1 MPAPTPMPFISGP
14 APEPGTPM
22 AAKLTP
28 PTGDLEAVIPL
39 SKAQLVLWL
48 DYLRRPMATHYLL
61 TAKVDLGHHAVS
73 LEDIVRAI
81 HFLTPRHAMLR
92 STFHVEDSGAGA
104 DDFEKAYMAVHTAET
119 AFPDIEM
126 IDHSQTSGSNLTWR
140 RGFDLSTQ
148 FPIRWV
154 ICTDTSP
161 RGQGLPGPTCAL
173 YVVGHHIAVDGRA
186 MNLLFKEVLVSLGL
200 RDEER
205 EQSGAT
211 TQNQLSLSFSY
222 GDYIHQQNAYLRSP
236 PGQAAREFWLSQVRH
251 TTPFEWNMA
260 AGTAAEVGGREI
272 PNRTI
277 DTWAFWSNEEIRKWS
292 QPYKTSWFRIV
303 ASIVGLVTAGAS
315 MPTPHHDH
323 ALMVAFAS
331 RPPAFASCVSHMAN
345 TMPVRFPLSALL
357 RDGGKAT
364 FADAVKAF
372 GKNLSQAKRHEMYP
386 FMTLMEGA
394 SKVMDDSLL
403 RFKVALS
410 FTPTPADGG
419 YALYPVEGVWD
430 LFFCFLGQDDG
441 VSLGVIADPRVFDQ
455 KAVSRLKTMF
465 VETAALSQTNPEFLL
480 SSLSF
485 LQNRDLGHIIAGPR
499 IDDVDAISNCR
510 VHQWIRA
517 RAAAQPDAVALFSAE
532 RQASMTYAEVV
543 GKSAQIAR
551 LLVRSGTAPG
561 DKVVLHIDRSF
572 ETVLWILGT
581 LEAGACFVVIDKAWP
596 ARHKSAI
603 WGVLNPKV
611 IVTDTNEVPNP
622 HGAVV
627 INTLEHRDE
636 IASMPKEPVGIQTAN
651 DSLASVIFTSGST
664 GQPKGVM
671 IDQANISHYVSATR
685 SVYKIGPFSRVLQF
699 ASFAFDASLL
709 EWAVTLAYG
718 GTLCFAENP
727 QVLVGEYLSEVIR
740 RNRVNFFHTTPS
752 VLSTLKDAV
761 EDDRDNY
768 PSLRI
773 VSVGGEASPAG
784 LLNQWRRKFEVLHAY
799 GPTETTYVLPQNS
812 NPDGEEQSPTPGSSV
827 IGTALPNMRIVIC
840 APDSLEPLPAGK
852 MGEMCIV
859 GPQTARGYIRQE
871 QLTRSKFHT
880 LGVEGGRQLRLYRTG
895 DRGFLSL
902 ENGVLSISGRMDTV
916 REIKVRGYRV
926 NLPEVERSVLEA
938 SDLISLASVQ
948 EVEGS
953 LVALVVLS
961 TTMAGC
967 GGAAR
972 GVDTATWDKHEAE
985 LRAKLAANMPS
996 YAVPSRFVVVD
1007 MLPLSPNGK
1016 IDHVQAGKLVQKLA
1030 SGAGVEAAKPENTAA
1045 AAVLSRP
1052 ETCPIPTAKDGEM
1065 AEQTVEISR
1074 ANLSAQVSELWRQI
1088 LRLSGPLGEDVSF
1101 FDAGGH
1107 SMLLERL
1114 HKAMTARFPKAG
1126 LRLLDL
1132 FSAATI
1138 RQQVDELLA
1147 RLSVKRPLLEE
1158 SAWSQQGLA
1167 SSSVS
1172 TSPVRSNASCTSSPL
1187 TAPSSAAP
1195 SPAGNNLDGLFAI
1208 TGLACRYP
1216 GANNL
1221 DQLWNLFMERRDAI
1235 TTIEKPASRGL
1246 SCELTGDGTFVPRY
1260 GLIDSL
1266 DEVDGAKWSKTEE
1279 DVRVLDPQ
1287 NLVFLDVAS
1296 EALADAGI
1304 SLARGSSTNNIGVFV
1319 GAVPNRRLPP
1329 KTGVCPNHTFEE
1341 HYRALLDPPV
1351 GTLAA
1356 YKLNLTGPSVTVN
1369 AACASS
1375 MTALHLALNS
1385 LAQGECS
1392 HALVGGVS
1400 IRYQGEGG
1408 YPAVPGRDFSP
1419 TGSCLPL
1426 DARADGGLPADGAA
1440 AILVRPLRDAISA
1453 GDSVYAV
1460 IEAHAIGSDGSVA
1473 KAGLGV
1479 PSAPGLA
1486 RTVAAAVG
1494 RAPRVPAYIEMH
1506 ASGTSW
1512 GDAIEVDALRIALGE
1527 KLKGA
1532 AGGEA
1537 AAGNRAPA
1545 PLMVGSSKGNC
1556 GNTEAASGLLS
1567 LMKAALSLRKGVVPP
1582 LRELKEANPKCGF
1595 DATMQPLREP
1605 LLLQPSDRVGV
1616 NSMGYGGSNAH
1627 FVLAA
1632 PELYGAVGKG

>member
-1 MPAPTPMPFISGP
+1 MPAPTPMPFFSGP

-22 AAKLTP
+22 AANITP
-28 PTGDLEAVIPL
+28 PTGDLEAVMPL
-39 SKAQLVLWL
+39 SKVQLVLWL

-73 LEDIVRAI
+73 LEDIVRGNVELVSAI
-81 HFLTPRHAMLR
+81 HFLTRRHAMLR
-92 STFHVEDSGAGA
+92 STFHVEDS
-104 DDFEKAYMAVHTAET
+104 DLWFQ
-119 AFPDIEM
+119 PD
-126 IDHSQTSGSNLTWR
+126 L
-140 RGFDLSTQ
+140 
-148 FPIRWV
+148 
-154 ICTDTSP
+154 
-161 RGQGLPGPTCAL
+161 A
-173 YVVGHHIAVDGRA
+173 A
-186 MNLLFKEVLVSLGL
+186 GL
-200 RDEER
+200 R
-205 EQSGAT
+205 
-211 TQNQLSLSFSY
+211 SF
-222 GDYIHQQNAYLRSP
+222 
-236 PGQAAREFWLSQVRH
+236 
-251 TTPFEWNMA
+251 
-260 AGTAAEVGGREI
+260 
-272 PNRTI
+272 
-277 DTWAFWSNEEIRKWS
+277 DTWSFWSNEEIKKWS
-292 QPYKTSWFRIV
+292 QWYKTSWFRIV

-315 MPTPHHDH
+315 MPAPHHDH

-345 TMPVRFPLSALL
+345 TMPVKFPLSALL

-386 FMTLMEGA
+386 FMTLVEGA

-403 RFKVALS
+403 RFRVALS
-410 FTPTPADGG
+410 FTPTPADGR
-419 YALYPVEGVWD
+419 YDLYPIEGVWD
-430 LFFCFLGQDDG
+430 LFFCFLGQDEG

-465 VETAALSQTNPEFLL
+465 VETAALSQTSPEFLL
-480 SSLSF
+480 SSLNF
-485 LQNRDLGHIIAGPR
+485 LQNRELGHIVAGPR
-499 IDDVDAISNCR
+499 IDDVEAISNCR

-517 RAAAQPDAVALFSAE
+517 RAAAQPDAIALFSAE
-532 RQASMTYAEVV
+532 RQASMTYADVV

-572 ETVLWILGT
+572 ETVPWILGT

-603 WGVLNPKV
+603 WGVLKPKV
-611 IVTDTNEVPNP
+611 IVTDTHEVHNP

-627 INTLEHRDE
+627 INTPEHRDE
-636 IASMPKEPVGIQTAN
+636 ITSMPKEPLGIQTAN
-651 DSLASVIFTSGST
+651 DSMASVIFTSGST

-671 IDQANISHYVSATR
+671 IDQTNISHYVSATR
-685 SVYKIGPFSRVLQF
+685 SVYKVGPFSRVLQF

-709 EWAVTLAYG
+709 EWAVTLSYG
-718 GTLCFAENP
+718 GTLCFAEQP
-727 QVLVGEYLSEVIR
+727 QVLVGDYLSEVIR

-768 PSLRI
+768 PSLSI

-784 LLNQWRRKFEVLHAY
+784 LLSQWRRKFEVLHAY
-799 GPTETTYVLPQNS
+799 GPTETTVIVTVQVIPQNS
-812 NPDGEEQSPTPGSSV
+812 NPDGEQQSPTPGPSV
-827 IGTALPNMRIVIC
+827 IGTALPNTRIVIC

-852 MGEMCIV
+852 MGEICIV
-859 GPQTARGYIRQE
+859 GPQVARGYIRQE
-871 QLTRSKFHT
+871 QLTQSKFHT

-926 NLPEVERSVLEA
+926 NLPEVERGVLEA

-948 EVEGS
+948 VVEGS
-953 LVALVVLS
+953 LIALVVLS
-961 TTMAGC
+961 TTTTGC

-972 GVDTATWDKHEAE
+972 GVDTATWDEHEAE
-985 LRAKLAANMPS
+985 LRAKLATNMPS

-1007 MLPLSPNGK
+1007 MLPLNPNGK
-1016 IDHVQAGKLVQKLA
+1016 IDHVHAGELAQKLA
-1030 SGAGVEAAKPENTAA
+1030 RGGGVEAAKPENTAA

-1052 ETCPIPTAKDGEM
+1052 QTCPVPTAKDGEM
-1065 AEQTVEISR
+1065 AEQTVEIRR
-1074 ANLSAQVSELWRQI
+1074 ANLSAQASELWRQI
-1088 LRLSGPLGEDVSF
+1088 LRLSGPLGEDISF

-1114 HKAMTARFPKAG
+1114 HKAMVARFPKAG

-1138 RQQVDELLA
+1138 RQQVDELLV
-1147 RLSVKRPLLEE
+1147 RVPVQRPLLEE
-1158 SAWSQQGLA
+1158 SAWSQQDLA

-1172 TSPVRSNASCTSSPL
+1172 TSPGRSNASCTSSPL
-1187 TAPSSAAP
+1187 TGPSSAVP

-1216 GANNL
+1216 GANNP

-1246 SCELTGDGTFVPRY
+1246 PCELTGDGTFVPRY
-1260 GLIDSL
+1260 GLIDGL

-1279 DVRVLDPQ
+1279 DIRVLDPQ
-1287 NLVFLDVAS
+1287 CFD
-1296 EALADAGI
+1296 E
-1304 SLARGSSTNNIGVFV
+1304 
-1319 GAVPNRRLPP
+1319 RLPTP
-1329 KTGVCPNHTFEE
+1329 ASLSPEAAAATTLAFSWVPRPIGGCPPRRACAPITPLRNIN
-1341 HYRALLDPPV
+1341 YRSLLDPPV

-1356 YKLNLTGPSVTVN
+1356 YKLNLTGPNVTVN

-1385 LAQGECS
+1385 LAQGECPQ
-1392 HALVGGVS
+1392 ALVGGVS

-1408 YPAVPGRDFSP
+1408 YPAAPGRDFSH

-1440 AILVRPLRDAISA
+1440 AILVRPLSDAISA

-1460 IEAHAIGSDGSVA
+1460 IEGHAIGSDGSVA

-1494 RAPRVPAYIEMH
+1494 RASRVPAYIEMH
-1506 ASGTSW
+1506 ASGTPW

-1532 AGGEA
+1532 AVEEA

-1556 GNTEAASGLLS
+1556 GNAEAASGLLS
-1567 LMKAALSLRKGVVPP
+1567 LMKAALSLGKGVVPP

-1605 LLLQPSDRVGV
+1605 LPLQPSDRVGL

-1632 PELYGAVGKG
+1632 PEVYGAVGKS